1 MDPPTSHEKSI
12 GSSRSSNR
20 CDLYPLP
27 ALGWSGPPCL
37 DADDSGDL
45 TLTDPVFML
54 NHLFRGGPAPPA
66 PGTQEWGAD
75 LSVDALLDCAGDC

>member
-1 MDPPTSHEKSI
+1 MRKALDHQGARTDAI
-12 GSSRSSNR
+12 FI
-20 CDLYPLP
+20 LYQLFWGGP
-27 ALGWSGPPCL
+27 APPCL
-37 DADDSGDL
+37 DAADADDSGDL

-66 PGTQEWGAD
+66 PGTQECGAD